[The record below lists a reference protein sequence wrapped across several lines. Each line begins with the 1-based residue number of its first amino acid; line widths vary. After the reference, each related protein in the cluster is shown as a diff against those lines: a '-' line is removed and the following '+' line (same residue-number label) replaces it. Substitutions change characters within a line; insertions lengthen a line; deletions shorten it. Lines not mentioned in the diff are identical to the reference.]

1 MKKKRLS
8 TLVFLCVLTQ
18 LNAQQRLDVGLDDI
32 FNIADQ
38 NSHQIR
44 ISMIGAEA
52 STETVK
58 SAKSNY
64 LPDVDFS
71 VSGSYIGTAS
81 LLSRGFSSD
90 GQTAVHYAIGEGK
103 VQNGSQPTP
112 HWGNDFVARVSQVVY
127 AGGAIKT
134 GVRLAELEEK
144 MAVLDVE
151 KNRQEV
157 RFLLTGHYLELCKL
171 KNQLEVVKKN
181 LELTERV
188 LATMR
193 ASHAQGTV
201 LKNDITR
208 YELQLQSL
216 QLNETQLRDAISIMN
231 HQLVTTLHLDE
242 NTEIVPKQMISPV
255 ESQQQEHWQ
264 DAASKQNI
272 MLQQAQ
278 LVSEIRESEKK
289 AVQASLLPTIAIVA
303 EDHLGGPYVNDFIPV
318 DANVNAWFVG
328 IGIKYNLSNL
338 WHKNHDVKKAIL
350 NSRQSEEHVA
360 LASERIKNAV
370 QADFVNFQTSFVEVE
385 TQRKQVELATQH
397 YEVTQ
402 NRYNNG
408 LALLTDMLDASN
420 MKLSA
425 DMMLVNAQINLMYN
439 YYKLKYITSSL

>member
-1 MKKKRLS
+1 M
-8 TLVFLCVLTQ
+8 
-18 LNAQQRLDVGLDDI
+18 
-32 FNIADQ
+32 
-38 NSHQIR
+38 
-44 ISMIGAEA
+44 
-52 STETVK
+52 
-58 SAKSNY
+58 
-64 LPDVDFS
+64 
-71 VSGSYIGTAS
+71 
-81 LLSRGFSSD
+81 
-90 GQTAVHYAIGEGK
+90 
-103 VQNGSQPTP
+103 
-112 HWGNDFVARVSQVVY
+112 
-127 AGGAIKT
+127 
-134 GVRLAELEEK
+134 
-144 MAVLDVE
+144 
-151 KNRQEV
+151 
-157 RFLLTGHYLELCKL
+157 ELCKF

-193 ASHAQGTV
+193 ASHVQGTV

-231 HQLVTTLHLDE
+231 HQLVTTLHLDD

>member
-38 NSHQIR
+38 NSRQIR
-44 ISMIGAEA
+44 ISSIGVEA
-52 STETVK
+52 SGEGVK
-58 SAKSNY
+58 SAKSAY
-64 LPDVDFS
+64 LPDVNFS
-71 VSGSYIGTAS
+71 LSGSFIGTAS
-81 LLSRGFSSD
+81 LLSRGFSAD
-90 GQTAVHYAIGEGK
+90 GQTVVPYAIGEGY
-103 VQNGSQPTP
+103 VRNGAQPTP
-112 HWGNDFVARVSQVVY
+112 HWGNDLVAQVTQVIY
-127 AGGAIKT
+127 AGGAVRA
-134 GVRLAELEEK
+134 GVRLAELGEE
-144 MAVLDVE
+144 MAHLDLE

-157 RFLLTGHYLELCKL
+157 RFLLTGQYLELCKL
-171 KNQLEVVKKN
+171 NNQLEVVRKN
-181 LELTERV
+181 RELTEKV
-188 LATMR
+188 LSTMR
-193 ASHAQGTV
+193 ASHEQGTV

-208 YELQLQSL
+208 YELQLQGL
-216 QLNETQLRDAISIMN
+216 MLNETQLRDAISIMN
-231 HQLVTTLHLDE
+231 HQLVTTLHLDD

-255 ESQQQEHWQ
+255 ESTQQEQWHE
-264 DAASKQNI
+264 AASKQNI
-272 MLQQAQ
+272 TLQQAR
-278 LVSEIRESEKK
+278 LASEISVTEKK
-289 AVQASLLPTIAIVA
+289 VVRAAQLPTIALFA

-318 DANVNAWFVG
+318 DANVNAWFIGV
-328 IGIKYNLSNL
+328 GIKYNLSNL
-338 WHKNHDVKKAIL
+338 WRKNHDIKKADI
-350 NSRQSEEHVA
+350 NVRQSEETVE